1 MKPYLRTVIVDVDA
15 HHANAVNAAFST
27 QTGREVD
34 NVLISTNVDT
44 AVSSL
49 LGVWLVLVPVANM
62 TYTSSRPGHIVVRAG
77 LTLCSDPVQI
87 NTTPIPLPKNTT
99 ASAFVAKI
107 GASLTLRFTQLITN
121 EACSMDTAERLL
133 TANAAQTLRVAMP
146 WTCLT
151 CSRQTCI
158 SRRSNGCVWKESGC
172 SM

>member
-1 MKPYLRTVIVDVDA
+1 VDVDA
-15 HHANAVNAAFST
+15 NHAKAVSAAFAA

-34 NVLISTNVDT
+34 NVLISTNV
-44 AVSSL
+44 AQL

-62 TYTSSRPGHIVVRAG
+62 TLSASRPGHIVVRAG
-77 LTLCSDPVQI
+77 VATCSDPVQI
-87 NTTPIPLPKNTT
+87 NTTPIPLPQNTT
-99 ASAFVAKI
+99 ASAFVARI
-107 GASLTLRFTQLITN
+107 GASLALRFTQLITN

-133 TANAAQTLRVAMP
+133 IANAAQTLRVAMP

-158 SRRSNGCVWKESGC
+158 SRRSSGCVWKENGC